1 MLGTALP
8 WTTLHFTVLCCT
20 IQHCSMRYRAISVE
34 KYSRAWTSSHTLHLT
49 SANPKS
55 LYPVYLHTMQ
65 YFSSGDRCMYEA
77 ERTLHVIKVDT
88 PPFTSSPQLTQQLSI
103 LLEMLK
109 EVIQLIR
116 SILFTL
122 SFTLGASVS
131 VWLTVYLTVSSRFL
145 SFFLFYVFP
154 SW

>member
-1 MLGTALP
+1 MNNALHCTALP
-8 WTTLHFTVLCCT
+8 WTTLHFTILCCT
-20 IQHCSMRYRAISVE
+20 IQHCSIRHRAISAE
-34 KYSRAWTSSHTLHLT
+34 KYTRACVMSPHTLHST
-49 SANPKS
+49 SANPKPLS
-55 LYPVYLHTMQ
+55 PVYHLSMQ

-77 ERTLHVIKVDT
+77 ERTLHVIQVDT

-131 VWLTVYLTVSSRFL
+131 V
-145 SFFLFYVFP
+145 
-154 SW
+154 